1 MKLVLSGNRYV
12 QIPQLNSMLFCL
24 KFIQDEHEPMS
35 GQGPPPYLF
44 PMRALENR
52 SLSFNQTYFQ

>member
-35 GQGPPPYLF
+35 GQGPPPIYF
-44 PMRALENR
+44 P
-52 SLSFNQTYFQ
+52 

>member
-35 GQGPPPYLF
+35 GQGPPLF
-44 PMRALENR
+44 ISHESIRKPE
-52 SLSFNQTYFQ
+52 FIF